1 MLFTKEIVKD
11 GIVYRTLRTSEGF
24 LKCLLFEM
32 KENRLY
38 YKYLYHNLNQL
49 YIVTFLP
56 QLKVHLN
63 WKINNLLA
71 LLNLFTC
78 FVFVY
83 YVAKYSLSFSYHCSV
98 LFLCIMLL
106 TFGCLF
112 HNHIVCFCCVLIC
125 RLLSVG
131 FCCSFH
137 FRSLYYLSYTNAL
150 DILFRT

>member
-49 YIVTFLP
+49 YIATFLP
-56 QLKVHLN
+56 QLKVSLN

-83 YVAKYSLSFSYHCSV
+83 YEKKV
-98 LFLCIMLL
+98 
-106 TFGCLF
+106 
-112 HNHIVCFCCVLIC
+112 
-125 RLLSVG
+125 
-131 FCCSFH
+131 
-137 FRSLYYLSYTNAL
+137 
-150 DILFRT
+150 